1 MVISTISIAI
11 SRLASSTP
19 NALSKWD
26 PEPNLALWSTADP
39 VTLFAVRGL
48 VDAGSERVTKPFRF
62 VASTFS
68 NVRSFECEMLAS
80 GVDGI
85 SLVRSLSGGTWASAA
100 GARTSLHPTPVN
112 GRLTAQPNRHID
124 QPASPRTMRSG
135 GEPAIPPGPVRALR
149 ASVRCGGGR
158 VQSRGERPI
167 ERPGCGW

>member
-11 SRLASSTP
+11 SPPRFIDAPRAFKMGSRTESCPVVHGGPGDAFRRPRACRCRL
-19 NALSKWD
+19 
-26 PEPNLALWSTADP
+26 
-39 VTLFAVRGL
+39 G
-48 VDAGSERVTKPFRF
+48 AGDEDVRF

-68 NVRSFECEMLAS
+68 NVRSSECEMLAS

-112 GRLTAQPNRHID
+112 GRPTAQPNRHID
-124 QPASPRTMRSG
+124 QPASPRTMRAG